1 MVDIFKSGCHV
12 VKKNSCRQK
21 KKNSCCQKRRTQ
33 VVKKR
38 RTRVV
43 QISGS
48 EAHVHL
54 LIHGFVPVQPV
65 GGAPVV
71 RVLQPE
77 VVSLQQVEL
86 LAHLLEQHLAASL
99 RLGTVE

>member
-1 MVDIFKSGCHV
+1 MLSK
-12 VKKNSCRQK
+12 
-21 KKNSCCQKRRTQ
+21 KRRTH

-38 RTRVV
+38 RRTLVV

-48 EAHVHL
+48 ENHVHL

-77 VVSLQQVEL
+77 VVRLQQVEL

-99 RLGTVE
+99 RLETVE

>member
-1 MVDIFKSGCHV
+1 MLS
-12 VKKNSCRQK
+12 KKEELMLSK
-21 KKNSCCQKRRTQ
+21 KKNSCCQKRRTH

-38 RTRVV
+38 KK
-43 QISGS
+43 S

-77 VVSLQQVEL
+77 VVRLQQVEL

-99 RLGTVE
+99 RLETVA

>member
-12 VKKNSCRQK
+12 VKKEEPMLSK
-21 KKNSCCQKRRTQ
+21 KEKNH
-33 VVKKR
+33 VI
-38 RTRVV
+38 

-77 VVSLQQVEL
+77 VVGLQQVEL
-86 LAHLLEQHLAASL
+86 LAHLLEQHLAAGL
-99 RLGTVE
+99 RLQTVE

>member
-1 MVDIFKSGCHV
+1 MLSKKEKNHV
-12 VKKNSCRQK
+12 I
-21 KKNSCCQKRRTQ
+21 
-33 VVKKR
+33 
-38 RTRVV
+38 

-48 EAHVHL
+48 EAHVLL

-77 VVSLQQVEL
+77 VVGLQQVEL
-86 LAHLLEQHLAASL
+86 LAHLLEQHLAAGL
-99 RLGTVE
+99 RLQTVE

>member
-1 MVDIFKSGCHV
+1 MLSKKKNPCCQKRKTHV
-12 VKKNSCRQK
+12 VKKE
-21 KKNSCCQKRRTQ
+21 KNH
-33 VVKKR
+33 
-38 RTRVV
+38 VV

-71 RVLQPE
+71 CVLQPE
-77 VVSLQQVEL
+77 VVRLQQVEL

-99 RLGTVE
+99 RLQTVE

>member
-1 MVDIFKSGCHV
+1 MLS
-12 VKKNSCRQK
+12 
-21 KKNSCCQKRRTQ
+21 
-33 VVKKR
+33 KKR
-38 RTRVV
+38 RTHIVKKRTHVV
-43 QISGS
+43 KISGS
-48 EAHVHL
+48 EDHVHL

-86 LAHLLEQHLAASL
+86 LAHLLEQHLATGL
-99 RLGTVE
+99 RLQTVE

>member
-1 MVDIFKSGCHV
+1 MLS
-12 VKKNSCRQK
+12 K
-21 KKNSCCQKRRTQ
+21 KKNPCCQKRRTN
-33 VVKKR
+33 VVKKEKNH
-38 RTRVV
+38 VI

-77 VVSLQQVEL
+77 VVGLQQVEL

-99 RLGTVE
+99 RLETVA

>member
-1 MVDIFKSGCHV
+1 MFSEKELMLS
-12 VKKNSCRQK
+12 KKEDHMLS
-21 KKNSCCQKRRTQ
+21 
-33 VVKKR
+33 KKR
-38 RTRVV
+38 RTHVV

-86 LAHLLEQHLAASL
+86 LAHLLEQHLATGL
-99 RLGTVE
+99 RLQTVE